1 MPTSLAAALR
11 GIGSQHAT
19 GIYITQNPVDPDL
32 LARANNRLQRKPKH
46 TTTDADIIRLAHL
59 TLDFDP
65 VRKSGISSTDAELAA
80 ALAQRDA
87 YHPVRDGRTRLAGA
101 GGLHD
106 ERQWRA
112 SDLAHRPAR

>member
-1 MPTSLAAALR
+1 MALR

-32 LARANNRLQRKPKH
+32 LARANNRLQRKAKQ

-65 VRKSGISSTDAELAA
+65 VRKSGISATDDRA
-80 ALAQRDA
+80 R
-87 YHPVRDGRTRLAGA
+87 RGA
-101 GGLHD
+101 G
-106 ERQWRA
+106 
-112 SDLAHRPAR
+112 PA